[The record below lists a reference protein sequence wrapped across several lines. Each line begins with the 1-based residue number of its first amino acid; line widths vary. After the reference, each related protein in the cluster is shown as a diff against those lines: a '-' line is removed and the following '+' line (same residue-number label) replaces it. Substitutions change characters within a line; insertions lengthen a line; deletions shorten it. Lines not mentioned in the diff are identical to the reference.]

1 MEVVRAEKLP
11 FMAATSSM
19 EARYYDQE
27 FGPIKLT
34 NRRKDGILRKGYIDS
49 KGSMEIRNEAVKLLK
64 VATIVPYRPM
74 SGPIIEEID
83 DD

>member
-1 MEVVRAEKLP
+1 MV
-11 FMAATSSM
+11 AAGSV

-27 FGPIKLT
+27 FGPIKFT
-34 NRRKDGILRKGYIDS
+34 GRRKDGVLRKAYIDS
-49 KGSMEIRNEAVKLLK
+49 KGSMETQNEVVKLLK
-64 VATIVPYRPM
+64 VTIIVHYRLT